1 MNRIMLGWL
10 LGVVL
15 GSIAPLPALAQSGKK
30 LAKTDPNDLASYDK
44 RITAGDREHWAFQPV
59 KRPAVPK
66 VHNAEWVRNPIDAF
80 ILAGLE
86 AEGLRP
92 APSPEPRALLR
103 RVYLD
108 LTGMPPTLAEQERFL
123 GNPLPAVLDNVVKDL
138 LGRPAYGERW
148 ARHWLDLVRY
158 SDTNG
163 YERDAARPNVWRY
176 RDYVIRAFNDDKP
189 FDRFV
194 LEQLAGDELADAT
207 GETLIATT
215 YYRLGPWDDEPADPQ
230 EDRFD
235 QLDDMVATTSQVFLG
250 MTLAC
255 ARCHDHKF
263 DALTQHDYYRM
274 VAVFNPLSRPTRG
287 RQELDLAAGS
297 ARELSRVAERNR
309 MLAALGTASLAAR
322 RTASP
327 AGLAFDAAGL
337 GLRAKT
343 PDLPRGYFMQEKAQA
358 LPATHLMLRGKA
370 ARPGPKVE
378 PGVPAVLV
386 ASQPAFPPPGEAT
399 SLRRLTLARW
409 IASRD
414 NPLTAR
420 VIVNRVWHY
429 HFGEGLVR
437 TPSDFGVMGQPP
449 THPALLDWLADR
461 FVEDGWSLK
470 KLHRLIM
477 SSSTYRM
484 SKRWDK
490 AAAAKDADN
499 RLLWRFPYRR
509 LEAEAIR
516 DSVLA
521 VSGRLNPK
529 MYGPSMY
536 PFVPREALAGSSD
549 PDQIWKPFI
558 EEEASRR
565 TIYAFLKR
573 SLAVPLLEVLD
584 VPESSRSCDKRL
596 VTTVAPQAL
605 SLFNGDFINR
615 QAKHFAA
622 RLVAEVGDDAGKQI
636 ERAYRLALC
645 RAPTVQE
652 SSLMREFLIREESRG
667 DRRALEQMCRVI
679 FNLNEF
685 AYAD

>member
-1 MNRIMLGWL
+1 MVRLGL
-10 LGVVL
+10 VVL
-15 GSIAPLPALAQSGKK
+15 VALIAPPIASAQAGKK
-30 LAKTDPNDLASYDK
+30 PGKPADPNDLASYDK
-44 RITAGDREHWAFQPV
+44 LITPGDREHWAYQPV

-66 VHNAEWVRNPIDAF
+66 VRDAVWVSNPIDAF

-92 APSPEPRALLR
+92 SPPVEPRGLIR
-103 RVYLD
+103 RVHLD
-108 LTGMPPTLAEQERFL
+108 LTGLPPTLAEQERFL
-123 GNPLPAVLDNVVKDL
+123 ADPSPAALRKIVDEL
-138 LGRPAYGERW
+138 LARPTYGERW

-158 SDTNG
+158 ADTNG
-163 YERDAARPNVWRY
+163 YERDADRPSVWRY

-194 LEQLAGDELADAT
+194 LEQLAGDELPNAT
-207 GETLIATT
+207 GATLIATT

-235 QLDDMVATTSQVFLG
+235 QLDDMVGTTSQVFLG
-250 MTLAC
+250 LTLAC
-255 ARCHDHKF
+255 ARCHNHKF

-274 VAVFNPLSRPTRG
+274 VAIFNPLQRPTRG
-287 RQELDLAAGS
+287 RQELDVPAASAQELAHVAALSRTVAALQASALAAHR
-297 ARELSRVAERNR
+297 ARSPGAIALD
-309 MLAALGTASLAAR
+309 LAGR
-322 RTASP
+322 RI
-327 AGLAFDAAGL
+327 
-337 GLRAKT
+337 RADV
-343 PDLPRGYFMQEKAQA
+343 PQLPRGYFMQEKSPNA
-358 LPATHLMLRGKA
+358 PATHILLRGKA
-370 ARPGPKVE
+370 ARPGPQVE
-378 PGVPAVLV
+378 PGVPAVL
-386 ASQPAFPPPGEAT
+386 AAAQPAFPPPSKTT

-409 IASRD
+409 IADRD

-420 VIVNRVWHY
+420 VIVNRVWQF

-461 FVEDGWSLK
+461 FVDDGWSLK

-490 AAAAKDADN
+490 AAAAKDPDN

-516 DSVLA
+516 DSMLA
-521 VSGRLNPK
+521 VSGKLNPK

-536 PFVPREALAGSSD
+536 PFVPKEALAGSSD
-549 PDQIWKPFI
+549 PNQIWKPFV
-558 EEEASRR
+558 EAEASRR
-565 TIYAFLKR
+565 TVYAFLKR

-584 VPESSRSCDKRL
+584 VPESSRSCDQRL

-605 SLFNGDFINR
+605 SLFNGEFVNR
-615 QAKHFAA
+615 QSNHFAA
-622 RLVAEVGDDAGKQI
+622 RLSVEVGADAGKQV
-636 ERAYRLALC
+636 ERAYLLALC
-645 RAPTVQE
+645 RQPTPRE
-652 SSLMREFLIREESRG
+652 LALMGEFLRNEGG